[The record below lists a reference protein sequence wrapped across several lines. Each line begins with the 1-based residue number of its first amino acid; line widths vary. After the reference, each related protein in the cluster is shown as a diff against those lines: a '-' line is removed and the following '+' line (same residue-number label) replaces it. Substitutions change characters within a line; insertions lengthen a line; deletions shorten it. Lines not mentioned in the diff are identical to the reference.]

1 MAMALAFAS
10 TLTACGNEDGTTG
23 RAPPLA
29 SNAEF
34 YTSAEHAPRQVL
46 IAEGEGGAPREI
58 RLFFPD
64 AHGNYP
70 LLQFQHGF
78 VSDVDT
84 YTNLLDKL
92 AAFGFVIAAP
102 QMYEGD
108 PSTAP
113 SVPEEAAAAVDVLT
127 WVQNNVNGILAA
139 QADPVAEARAD
150 INATG
155 MLGHSR
161 GGQVAWRVLFDHA
174 GETNARAIAGVD
186 PVDGDAPPFPPGG
199 TGGLVTD
206 DEGAFQFPHASLI
219 LGMGLGN
226 TGAPGFECAPEN
238 RNYRL
243 FYDASAPPRYEITA
257 TGHGHSDMLNGD
269 EPSAVCAGAVDG
281 SREALRVFIAGQLAA
296 YFGSVLRGEG
306 LFELLRNLDGTPV
319 PTEGRF
325 ED

>member
-84 YTNLLDKL
+84 YTNLVDKL

-113 SVPEEAAAAVDVLT
+113 SVPDETAAAVEVLT
-127 WVQNNVNGILAA
+127 WVQNNINGVLAA

-150 INATG
+150 ITATG
-155 MLGHSR
+155 VLGHSR
-161 GGQVAWRVLFDHA
+161 GGQVAWRILFDHA
-174 GETNARAIAGVD
+174 GETNARAIAGID

-199 TGGLVTD
+199 TGELVTD

-238 RNYRL
+238 RNYRR
-243 FYDASAPPRYEITA
+243 FYDASNRPRYEITA

-269 EPSAVCAGAVDG
+269 EPQAVCVGAADG
-281 SREALRVFIAGQLAA
+281 SREALRVFVAGVSAA

-306 LFELLRNLDGTPV
+306 RFELLRNLDGTPV

-325 ED
+325 EN